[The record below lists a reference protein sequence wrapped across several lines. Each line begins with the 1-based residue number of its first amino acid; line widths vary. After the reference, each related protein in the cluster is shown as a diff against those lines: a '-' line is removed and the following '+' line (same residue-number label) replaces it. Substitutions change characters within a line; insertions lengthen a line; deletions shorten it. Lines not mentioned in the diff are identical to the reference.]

1 MPTPKIEKDVRRFL
15 GRLNYIAH
23 FISKLTTTC
32 DPILHLLKKFE
43 EWKLDWWNMYFDGAV
58 NIYGNRASTMIIS
71 LNKILLFTC
80 MNRVNLQSATWT
92 FLGNYTYQFP

>member
-1 MPTPKIEKDVRRFL
+1 MTRKAVKGSVIVDHLADHAREDYGPLKFDFLDEDVP
-15 GRLNYIAH
+15 
-23 FISKLTTTC
+23 SV
-32 DPILHLLKKFE
+32 E